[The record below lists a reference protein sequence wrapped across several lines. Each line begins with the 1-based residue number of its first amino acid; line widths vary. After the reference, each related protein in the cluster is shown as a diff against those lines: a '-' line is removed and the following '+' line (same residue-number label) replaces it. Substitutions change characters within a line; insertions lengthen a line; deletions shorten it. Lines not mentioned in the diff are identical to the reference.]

1 LKVSAFIKEWMDKD
15 NYKQT
20 RTMSKFL
27 PNEAGRWQPTPPS
40 YMDAIE
46 PHWGEIRTMVL
57 DSAAQFK
64 PIAALPFH

>member
-1 LKVSAFIKEWMDKD
+1 MKSLRFQKRMVSAFIKEWMDKD
-15 NYKQT
+15 NYKQ

-46 PHWGEIRTMVL
+46 PHWGN
-57 DSAAQFK
+57 
-64 PIAALPFH
+64 